1 MKTYKAF
8 FHSSLLAVAA
18 CLSVFGCYS
27 CEGDDLSAPR
37 VESVWSNMNTQPI
50 EQVACAY
57 PRQTICLRGS
67 GFSGVDKLDV
77 NGFAID
83 LRETQIYNTD
93 GTIII
98 VLPDTVAT
106 TTDTGLAYIK
116 VANAAGEYTY
126 QPFYVFGEGEKP
138 KISGFSTTTLTP
150 GSSLRI
156 SGSNLGGA
164 AKVYLPLTFGQKVEC
179 EFDPAQANSDTE
191 VFVIVPD
198 GVSFAQ
204 GQVSVVMH
212 KTYAPTGDEYTE
224 TVYSDVTN
232 FSN

>member
-1 MKTYKAF
+1 MF
-8 FHSSLLAVAA
+8 FFAEKSAA
-18 CLSVFGCYS
+18 
-27 CEGDDLSAPR
+27 AKR
-37 VESVWSNMNTQPI
+37 I
-50 EQVACAY
+50 
-57 PRQTICLRGS
+57 
-67 GFSGVDKLDV
+67 
-77 NGFAID
+77 
-83 LRETQIYNTD
+83 
-93 GTIII
+93 
-98 VLPDTVAT
+98 
-106 TTDTGLAYIK
+106 
-116 VANAAGEYTY
+116 
-126 QPFYVFGEGEKP
+126 
-138 KISGFSTTTLTP
+138 TP